1 MPDFAIERTARDA
14 GHIRIC
20 GVDEAGRGPLAGPV
34 VAAAVILDPGQLEK
48 PLWQKL
54 DDSKKMTAGAR
65 DLLFGEI
72 MATADVGVGICDVDD
87 IDLLNIL
94 GATLRA
100 MALAV
105 GRLDPAP
112 GLALIDGNRLPVLTC
127 AAESFVK
134 GDARSL
140 SIAAASVIAKVT
152 RDRIMQQLAT
162 EFRATAGSATPGM
175 APPNTWRRCNGSVPR
190 RITARVSHRSGMC
203 LRQKRTPSS
212 DLSPC
217 RREEQYR
224 TPRHRHP
231 I

>member
-162 EFRATAGSATPGM
+162 EFPGYGWERNAGYGTAEHMAALQRLGATPHHRKSF
-175 APPNTWRRCNGSVPR
+175 APVRNVLEAKKNPL
-190 RITARVSHRSGMC
+190 I
-203 LRQKRTPSS
+203 
-212 DLSPC
+212 
-217 RREEQYR
+217 
-224 TPRHRHP
+224 
-231 I
+231 